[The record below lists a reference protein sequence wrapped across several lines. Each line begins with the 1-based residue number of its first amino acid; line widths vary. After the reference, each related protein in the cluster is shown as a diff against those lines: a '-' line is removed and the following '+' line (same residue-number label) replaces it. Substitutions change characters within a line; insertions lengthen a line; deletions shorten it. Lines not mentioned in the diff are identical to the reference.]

1 MARTFSSRFPA
12 KNSSLSPPSHSSISS
27 LHNAITLYVLRTLNK
42 NINHSECNIFI
53 GKTLFPIFILRNDS
67 IFLKQLNEMGPFTSL
82 EMPIHLKL
90 IHTVQQYWQAK
101 VYPLNKQSSD
111 GKQEVKYSDFQLQIL
126 SFIAKLPTI

>member
-1 MARTFSSRFPA
+1 M
-12 KNSSLSPPSHSSISS
+12 
-27 LHNAITLYVLRTLNK
+27 LRTLNK

-53 GKTLFPIFILRNDS
+53 GKTLFPIFISRNDS

-126 SFIAKLPTI
+126 SFIAKLPTIWPMMTKTINQVDKERDKSRLLPGIAWSLLSLYIP

>member
-1 MARTFSSRFPA
+1 
-12 KNSSLSPPSHSSISS
+12 
-27 LHNAITLYVLRTLNK
+27 
-42 NINHSECNIFI
+42 
-53 GKTLFPIFILRNDS
+53 
-67 IFLKQLNEMGPFTSL
+67 MGPFTSL

-126 SFIAKLPTI
+126 SFIAKLPTIWPMMTKTINQVDKERDKSRLLPGIAWSLLSLYIP